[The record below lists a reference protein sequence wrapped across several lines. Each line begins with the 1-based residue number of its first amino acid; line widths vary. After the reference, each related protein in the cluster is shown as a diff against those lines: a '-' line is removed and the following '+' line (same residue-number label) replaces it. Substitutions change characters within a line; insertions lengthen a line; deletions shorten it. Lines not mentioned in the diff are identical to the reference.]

1 MIAALAAAGLAALV
15 LHTPALALE
24 PTAMAR
30 PAPFAGIVSNPLTG
44 VRTRV
49 GCFDPLSLRAT
60 SPPVVI
66 GEYHHAWS
74 VSPDESRVALGIS
87 APGATARIGVRIV
100 ELGSWTAELDV
111 ETGIAAAG
119 LAWLTDRRLVAA
131 LLVGGIVLLDP
142 VNGAVLERWEGG
154 SAEDA
159 ATARTRRRF
168 VVLVSG
174 RRVGRLSVVDAT
186 GRLRRLSLRIPR
198 HTPGGR
204 RLRPALVADPGRE
217 RAYVLMDSRTL
228 IDIDLRR
235 MRVRRVRLRPAPRSL
250 ERAGAVG
257 FRLRQATWLG
267 GDRLALSGHDLV
279 SRPGRRRTTVPA
291 GLSTIDTR
299 SGRISRIE
307 AGAHGATR
315 APRRLLA
322 YGLHGVRGYTPAGR
336 RVFDVLRGK
345 HVSNLDVVGRLA
357 YAGTGTATYV
367 IDTRSGRVRR
377 RIPRWLDLDGVISR
391 RCPRR

>member
-1 MIAALAAAGLAALV
+1 M
-15 LHTPALALE
+15 
-24 PTAMAR
+24 
-30 PAPFAGIVSNPLTG
+30 
-44 VRTRV
+44 
-49 GCFDPLSLRAT
+49 
-60 SPPVVI
+60 
-66 GEYHHAWS
+66 
-74 VSPDESRVALGIS
+74 
-87 APGATARIGVRIV
+87 
-100 ELGSWTAELDV
+100 
-111 ETGIAAAG
+111 
-119 LAWLTDRRLVAA
+119 
-131 LLVGGIVLLDP
+131 
-142 VNGAVLERWEGG
+142 
-154 SAEDA
+154 
-159 ATARTRRRF
+159 
-168 VVLVSG
+168 
-174 RRVGRLSVVDAT
+174 
-186 GRLRRLSLRIPR
+186 
-198 HTPGGR
+198 
-204 RLRPALVADPGRE
+204 ADPGRE

-235 MRVRRVRLRPAPRSL
+235 MRVRRLRLRPAPRSL

-267 GDRLALSGHDLV
+267 GGRLALSGHDLV
-279 SRPGRRRTTVPA
+279 SRPGRRRATVPA

-307 AGAHGATR
+307 AGAHGATW

-391 RCPRR
+391 RCPSR